1 MALIILKSSLKAY
14 TRGGPQ
20 SLRYID
26 MAEDRDA
33 KSIVEIERWVKEAA
47 ETVAPDLVALAY
59 TEASY
64 SGRGRLN
71 ALVVA
76 DRLSGGTQRLRRT
89 CGGVEVELL
98 VVDRGLFE
106 SDVKV
111 STLLEVAAGRLLH
124 PYIALAGEG
133 YLARWD
139 RLYKQ
144 RKIRES
150 LTTLALEHPE
160 LLSELLIDPRYFVHD
175 SLMRL
180 AHILPQASDLLHALD
195 EERYRIIEGYMDALR
210 ELEREGAIHIKGY
223 LISVDRGFVDAVLRK
238 SASISDQRTQV
249 QRQLQDLIKMSL
261 SEVVDLF
268 RSLPGFS
275 IVEGLLSTVS
285 EPSDLPRPDRFL
297 HFPTATGLAPLS
309 ESTRVDELLDWLE
322 PSSRV
327 SDAWLQR
334 FSGVLNEV
342 YLLTYTVDRRK
353 RRAILK
359 RYPNWVSLKWAP
371 IALWT
376 LGTQNF
382 AVLGRSRMER
392 ECATTSLLRRSE
404 IKVPTILHTSF
415 EDRLLLREYVE
426 GKNLANIVRTVIRR
440 GRPSDNEGNL
450 LRRVGRTVADVHGVG
465 VTLGDCKPENFIVTA
480 GGDPVIID
488 LEQGARGGNMTWDLA
503 EFLYFSGHYAGPLD
517 PLAGVAETTRC
528 FIEGYVSGGGSRR
541 RVAEAAQLRYT
552 KVFTPL
558 TLPRV
563 IYTIAKTCRREEV

>member
-1 MALIILKSSLKAY
+1 MALTILKSILKAY

-20 SLRYID
+20 TPRHIN
-26 MAEDRDA
+26 MAEDRDS
-33 KSIVEIERWVKEAA
+33 KSKAEIERWVKEAA
-47 ETVAPDLVALAY
+47 EAVAPDLVALAY
-59 TEASY
+59 TEPSY

-76 DRLSGGTQRLRRT
+76 DRLSRGTQRLLRT
-89 CGGVEVELL
+89 CGRLEVELL

-111 STLLEVAAGRLLH
+111 STLLEV
-124 PYIALAGEG
+124 
-133 YLARWD
+133 ARWD